1 MARQPSG
8 KQDRPPATHIN
19 FRLDGPSIALDPRIH
34 AFRPDIADLAL
45 AGQVFAP
52 HYARPRRYRMST
64 SAMVMQAPSHKA
76 EAVSQLLPG
85 EEFAVLDMT
94 GGWAWGYCV
103 HDHYVGY
110 LRTDALTDIGTAPT
124 HIVSVPVALAFSAA
138 DIKAPLAARLPMGA
152 RITAYEQNEAGFIR
166 SDAGWFHP
174 RHISPLDSPETD
186 PVAIAERL
194 LNTPYLWSG
203 RGGDGL
209 DCSGLVQLA
218 LGMCGIFAMRD
229 SDQQLATLGVR
240 IDAQSLRRGDL
251 VFFPG
256 HVGFMVDR
264 ERLIHASGKAMR
276 VVREPLADVVGLL
289 RADHAEPIIAAKRL

>member
-1 MARQPSG
+1 MARQTSG
-8 KQDRPPATHIN
+8 KQDRTPAAHIN

-52 HYARPRRYRMST
+52 HYVRPRRYRMIT
-64 SAMVMQAPSHKA
+64 SSMVMHAPSHDA
-76 EAVSQLLPG
+76 AAVSQLLPG

-110 LRTDALTDIGTAPT
+110 LRIDALTDIDPALT
-124 HIVSVPVALAFSAA
+124 HIVSVPVALAFSAP
-138 DIKAPLAARLPMGA
+138 DIKAPLDARLPMGA

-166 SDAGWFHP
+166 SDFGWLHP
-174 RHISPLDSPETD
+174 RHISPVGSIETD

-218 LGMCGIFAMRD
+218 LGMCGIFTMRD
-229 SDQQLATLGVR
+229 SDQQLATLGHHIEV
-240 IDAQSLRRGDL
+240 QSLRRGDL

-256 HVGFMVDR
+256 HVGFMADAKQ
-264 ERLIHASGKAMR
+264 LIHASGKAMR
-276 VVREPLADVVGLL
+276 VVTEPLADY
-289 RADHAEPIIAAKRL
+289 AEPIIAAKRL